1 MMNEYERYL
10 FELLVYHKGNFVTA
24 EMLADLYGAD
34 LKQDLKEIYDFY
46 GVEY

>member
-1 MMNEYERYL
+1 MNEYERYL

-24 EMLADLYGAD
+24 EMLADLCGRD
-34 LKQDLKEIYDFY
+34 LIHDLQEIFDFY